1 MMQIIQGAFLM
12 SIVLYAVMTK
22 ILPAGLAPDV
32 LLFKM
37 LSLLSIVTV
46 AAIFLLRGKLVKS
59 AEQILSVQPD
69 DTAALARWRTGYL
82 ITYAFSECYRTLRP
96 GTAFYGLCLCAGPAL
111 LYCRLCN
118 DFVLRAAATCSNAI
132 AGARLHLRNARRIRC
147 FHAPARP
154 ISSEIHPQA

>member
-1 MMQIIQGAFLM
+1 MEAARRMMQIIQGAFLM

-69 DTAALARWRTGYL
+69 DTAALARWRTGYV
-82 ITYAFSECYRTLRP
+82 ITYAFSEAIAL
-96 GTAFYGLCLCAGPAL
+96 YGLVLHFMGFA
-111 LYCRLCN
+111 
-118 DFVLRAAATCSNAI
+118 FVQVLPFFI
-132 AGARLHLRNARRIRC
+132 AGFVMILFYAPRRP
-147 FHAPARP
+147 APTR
-154 ISSEIHPQA
+154 